1 MAAKFTIPG
10 TTYIGDGAL
19 AAAGSDIC
27 ALGTKALIVTGQS
40 MIKQG
45 FMKVLTDILEQ
56 NGVGYVIDSKISGEP
71 TDVMIEEGLLLYQEN
86 ACDFIIG
93 FGGGSP
99 LDSAKAIGA
108 MVTNPGKISDYN
120 GKVIQNPIPPL
131 AAIPST
137 ARTGSEVTQ
146 FTIISDTKNQI
157 KMLLKGSVL
166 LPDIAVVDPQFTMS
180 TPKSVTAATGLDAL
194 THAVEAYTSKKA
206 TAQTD
211 LYAVSA
217 VKKIFTYL
225 PRVYA
230 DGSDKEARE
239 AMSAA
244 AYEAG
249 ICINNSSVT
258 IVHGM
263 SRPIGALFHVPHG
276 LSNAMLL
283 KDCLEFAADG
293 TYERFAAL
301 GRAVGRAE
309 SSDSDETAAKKFIEA
324 LGEICKI
331 CEVPTLEEYGVDRE
345 EFFKVI
351 GKMAQDAYDSG
362 SPGNTRK
369 AVTIED
375 MEMIYRK
382 LWEK

>member
-19 AAAGSDIC
+19 VAAGSDIC

-120 GKVIQNPIPPL
+120 GKVIQNPIPSL

-137 ARTGSEVTQ
+137 AGTGSEVTQ

-217 VKKIFTYL
+217 VKKDFYL
-225 PRVYA
+225 
-230 DGSDKEARE
+230 S
-239 AMSAA
+239 
-244 AYEAG
+244 
-249 ICINNSSVT
+249 
-258 IVHGM
+258 
-263 SRPIGALFHVPHG
+263 
-276 LSNAMLL
+276 
-283 KDCLEFAADG
+283 
-293 TYERFAAL
+293 
-301 GRAVGRAE
+301 AE
-309 SSDSDETAAKKFIEA
+309 S
-324 LGEICKI
+324 LC
-331 CEVPTLEEYGVDRE
+331 RR
-345 EFFKVI
+345 
-351 GKMAQDAYDSG
+351 Q
-362 SPGNTRK
+362 
-369 AVTIED
+369 
-375 MEMIYRK
+375 
-382 LWEK
+382 

>member
-71 TDVMIEEGLLLYQEN
+71 TDVMIEEGLLLYQGN

-137 ARTGSEVTQ
+137 AGTGSEVTQ

-301 GRAVGRAE
+301 EGQSAGQNPPIPMKLRQKNLLR
-309 SSDSDETAAKKFIEA
+309 
-324 LGEICKI
+324 
-331 CEVPTLEEYGVDRE
+331 
-345 EFFKVI
+345 
-351 GKMAQDAYDSG
+351 
-362 SPGNTRK
+362 
-369 AVTIED
+369 
-375 MEMIYRK
+375 
-382 LWEK
+382 LWEKSVKSAKCRHWKNTVLTEKNFSKLSERWRRMPMTAEAQAIQEKQLLLKIWK

>member
-1 MAAKFTIPG
+1 M
-10 TTYIGDGAL
+10 
-19 AAAGSDIC
+19 
-27 ALGTKALIVTGQS
+27 IVTGQS

-137 ARTGSEVTQ
+137 AGTGSEVTQ

-258 IVHGM
+258 IVHGRAVQSAHCFM
-263 SRPIGALFHVPHG
+263 YRTVVECQ
-276 LSNAMLL
+276 LL

>member
-137 ARTGSEVTQ
+137 AGTGSEVTQ

-249 ICINNSSVT
+249 RIVWNLRQMELMSVLQ
-258 IVHGM
+258 HLEGQ
-263 SRPIGALFHVPHG
+263 SAGQNPPIPMKLRQK
-276 LSNAMLL
+276 NLL
-283 KDCLEFAADG
+283 
-293 TYERFAAL
+293 R
-301 GRAVGRAE
+301 
-309 SSDSDETAAKKFIEA
+309 
-324 LGEICKI
+324 
-331 CEVPTLEEYGVDRE
+331 
-345 EFFKVI
+345 
-351 GKMAQDAYDSG
+351 
-362 SPGNTRK
+362 
-369 AVTIED
+369 
-375 MEMIYRK
+375 
-382 LWEK
+382 LWEKSVKSAKCRHWKNMVLTEKNFSKLSERWRRMPMTAEAQAIQEKQLLLKIWK

>member
-56 NGVGYVIDSKISGEP
+56 NRVSYVIDSKISGEP
-71 TDVMIEEGLLLYQEN
+71 TDVMIEEGL
-86 ACDFIIG
+86 
-93 FGGGSP
+93 
-99 LDSAKAIGA
+99 
-108 MVTNPGKISDYN
+108 YN

-137 ARTGSEVTQ
+137 AGTGSEVTQ

-166 LPDIAVVDPQFTMS
+166 IPDIAVVDPQFTMS

-211 LYAVSA
+211 LYVVSA